1 MYYRG
6 NPIILI
12 LNRDLLTRLSQRVWI
27 SQGCFE
33 AQSFRWPLF
42 LTVTKLRSR
51 SCACQEQQIPWKE
64 RNNEEIM
71 EKLSLT
77 CDGRFEKKS

>member
-1 MYYRG
+1 MKPRVSEKDVEI
-6 NPIILI
+6 N
-12 LNRDLLTRLSQRVWI
+12 DLMA
-27 SQGCFE
+27 F
-33 AQSFRWPLF
+33 F